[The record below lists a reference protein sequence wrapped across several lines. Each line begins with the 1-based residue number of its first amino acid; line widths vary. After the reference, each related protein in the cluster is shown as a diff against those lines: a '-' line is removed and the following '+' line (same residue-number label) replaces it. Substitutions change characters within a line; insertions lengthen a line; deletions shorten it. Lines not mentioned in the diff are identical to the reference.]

1 MYFLLGSFGG
11 LDLHGR
17 NHSIYWTHLA
27 TTVSPGDNIIMV
39 TDDTDWEVGNEIV
52 VTTTSYEAWHTET
65 FSIVAV
71 VDTKTFELNGTFQFQ
86 HLCKFSV

>member
-1 MYFLLGSFGG
+1 
-11 LDLHGR
+11 
-17 NHSIYWTHLA
+17 
-27 TTVSPGDNIIMV
+27 MV

-86 HLCKFSV
+86 HLCKFSVWFPVVLLCVKFRTKTSDAECDYKQNISFL